1 MKKLYKMSFTISH
14 QGCWTSKVRD
24 TVITLNVL
32 KYNNRKVKVTLLSPN
47 LIVKDLKT
55 SENVYEILKYRKI
68 KNGYVIEFLE
78 DMGTTVSGYLLSNND
93 ILSTKNVVKKGM
105 EKWELLSM
113 NKSIADKLIEKYGT
127 DTLKV
132 SEIRVSGILYN
143 GLTEKEL
150 LILKTALSMGYFNYP
165 RSVKAKEVADKLG
178 ITKQDF
184 LYHIRNSINKVI
196 TSTFN

>member
-1 MKKLYKMSFTISH
+1 MSFTISH
-14 QGCWTSKVRD
+14 QCCWTSKVRD

-55 SENVYEILKYRKI
+55 SENVYEILKYRRI

-78 DMGTTVSGYLLSNND
+78 DIGTTVSGYLLSNTD
-93 ILSTKNVVKKGM
+93 VLDTKNVVKKGT

-113 NKSIADKLIEKYGT
+113 SKSIADKLIEKYGI
-127 DTLKV
+127 DTVKV
-132 SEIRVSGILYN
+132 SEIRVSDILYN

-165 RSVKAKEVADKLG
+165 RSVKAKEVADELG

-184 LYHIRNSINKVI
+184 LYHVRNSINKVI
-196 TSTFN
+196 TSILPLD